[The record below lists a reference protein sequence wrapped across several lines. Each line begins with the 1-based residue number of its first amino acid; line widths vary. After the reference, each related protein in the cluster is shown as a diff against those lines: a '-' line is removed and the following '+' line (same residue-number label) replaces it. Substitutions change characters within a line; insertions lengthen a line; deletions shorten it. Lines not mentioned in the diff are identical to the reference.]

1 MVAVINSKRNTD
13 MSNLGAEVPVVG
25 KSSKQERLHF
35 WQNVIKEQKTSG
47 KTIKEYCQYHNLDF
61 DTFRRW
67 QYRLN
72 CKLKNPKA
80 NRIDFMPVVL
90 TETKP
95 PETFQKLNKG
105 SPIKLELEADKISLT
120 LDPFVDESTLAKIL
134 MAVRSYYASSTR

>member
-1 MVAVINSKRNTD
+1 
-13 MSNLGAEVPVVG
+13 MSNLGADVPVVG
-25 KSSKQERLHF
+25 KSSKQERMHF
-35 WQNVIKEQKTSG
+35 WEKVIKEQKTSG
-47 KTIKEYCQYHNLDF
+47 KTVKEYCQYHHLEF

-72 CKLKNPKA
+72 CKAKNPNSKTKQ
-80 NRIDFMPVVL
+80 IDFIPVML

-95 PETFQKLNKG
+95 PETPVKLNKG
-105 SPIKLELEADKISLT
+105 SPIKLELELEADKISLT